1 MIADELIEKVTER
14 LVERMNKANLF
25 VIKKI
30 AKTIKELGTITP
42 SNTHDIISVMDYGG
56 DIDAIMK
63 KLAKMTKLNVKD
75 IYKIFDEVAKNDLH
89 FAKKYYDY
97 KKKKYIP
104 WEENELLR
112 RSVKAIADQTVEKY
126 VNLSNTKG
134 IGYTVKKVVVDRKTG
149 KLKEKLVFKTIDS
162 VYRDLIDEGIVSVSQ
177 GKLSFNEAM
186 SKIIKDIG
194 HSGLKSVI
202 YESGRTRRLDSAIR
216 MDLNDGLKQLHN
228 HLQEEFG
235 KEFGADGVE
244 ITVHPYPAPDHEEI
258 QGRQFSTVRPSKNEL
273 SEYEKLN
280 NDEDCHDYTGRL
292 ITADYNGRDRRSIS
306 EYNCKHYV
314 FSIVLGVSKPEYTD
328 KQLQDIIDKN
338 EEGFEYNGKHHTM
351 YEGTQ
356 MQRKMELEIRKKKDI
371 QIMARESGNEKL
383 ESDMQE
389 EVDRLTS
396 DYYNFSKQVGLDTR
410 LERIQVEGWRIK
422 K

>member
-63 KLAKMTKLNVKD
+63 KLAEMTELNVKD
-75 IYKIFDEVAKNDLH
+75 IYKIFDEVAKNDLR

-97 KKKKYIP
+97 KKVKYIP

-126 VNLSNTKG
+126 VNLSNTRG
-134 IGYTVKKVVVDRKTG
+134 IGYTVKKVVRDKATG
-149 KLKEKLVFKTIDS
+149 KLKEKVVFKTIDS
-162 VYRDLIDEGIVSVSQ
+162 LYRDTIDEGIISISQ
-177 GKLSFNEAM
+177 GKLSFDEAM
-186 SKIIKDIG
+186 RKIMKDIG
-194 HSGLKSVI
+194 RSGLKSVI

-228 HLQEEFG
+228 QLQEDFG
-235 KEFGADGVE
+235 KEFRADGVE
-244 ITVHPYPAPDHEEI
+244 ITVHPFPAPDHAEI
-258 QGRQFSTVRPSKNEL
+258 QGRQFSTVKPSNNEL

-314 FSIVLGVSKPEYTD
+314 FSIVLGVSKPEYSD
-328 KQLQDIIDKN
+328 EQLQDILDNN
-338 EEGFEYNGKHHTM
+338 EKGFEYNGKHYTM

-356 MQRKMELEIRKKKDI
+356 MQRKMETNIRKQKDI
-371 QIMARESGNEKL
+371 QIMARESGDTELEDEAQKQVDVLTNEYFK
-383 ESDMQE
+383 
-389 EVDRLTS
+389 
-396 DYYNFSKQVGLDTR
+396 FSKQVGLQTR
-410 LERIQVEGWRIK
+410 LERINVEGWREK